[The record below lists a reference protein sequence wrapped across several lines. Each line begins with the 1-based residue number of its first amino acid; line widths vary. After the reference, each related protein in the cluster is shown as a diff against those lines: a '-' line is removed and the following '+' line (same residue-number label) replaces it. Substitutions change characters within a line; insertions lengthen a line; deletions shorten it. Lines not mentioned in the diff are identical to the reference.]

1 MLTAFYNGYLTL
13 LSLWFCPRIN
23 FIFCILAFLAAQRL
37 IFIGTG
43 RMVLSCTLCVFHV
56 HFLIECIDSFAL
68 SELTFLDMYHVE
80 GIHIGLGNRKI
91 LFCFICLLTH
101 FGLLRQGLTT

>member
-1 MLTAFYNGYLTL
+1 
-13 LSLWFCPRIN
+13 
-23 FIFCILAFLAAQRL
+23 
-37 IFIGTG
+37 
-43 RMVLSCTLCVFHV
+43 MVLSCTIVGLSPT
-56 HFLIECIDSFAL
+56 FLIECIDSFAL